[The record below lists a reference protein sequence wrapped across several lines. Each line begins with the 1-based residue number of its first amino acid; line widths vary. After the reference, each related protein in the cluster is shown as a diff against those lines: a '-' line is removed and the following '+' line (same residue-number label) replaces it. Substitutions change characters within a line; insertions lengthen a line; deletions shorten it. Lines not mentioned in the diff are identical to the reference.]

1 LQQAVPPIENH
12 DNNGA
17 GNNLSSTINKWAM
30 YVSEV
35 FMWFG
40 GILLIGITLLTV
52 GDVFGR
58 SALSVPIH
66 GTIELVQMML
76 VCITF
81 AGIVYTTAKNGHVKV
96 ELILS
101 RFPKGGQNVLT
112 AIMLLIGSAS
122 FAVLSWQLGIS
133 AVESNAAGLH
143 TSSLH
148 IPLAPFKF
156 AAAVCSGLTSLLL
169 LKDFI
174 FSFLDKNK

>member
-1 LQQAVPPIENH
+1 MQQPVPQVNGH
-12 DNNGA
+12 DNSGA
-17 GNNLSSTINKWAM
+17 GKILSSTINKWAM

-40 GILLIGITLLTV
+40 GILLICITLLTV

-58 SALSVPIH
+58 SVLSVPIH

-76 VCITF
+76 VCVTF
-81 AGIVYTTAKNGHVKV
+81 SGIVYTTAKNGHVKV

-101 RFPKGGQNVLT
+101 RFPKSGQHILT
-112 AIMLLIGSAS
+112 AVMLLIGAAA
-122 FAVLSWQLGIS
+122 FALLSWQLGIS
-133 AVESNAAGLH
+133 AVESDAAGLH

-174 FSFLDKNK
+174 ISLINKNK

>member
-1 LQQAVPPIENH
+1 LQQPVTQVNGH
-12 DNNGA
+12 DHNGA
-17 GNNLSSTINKWAM
+17 GKNLSSTINKWAM

-58 SALSVPIH
+58 SAFSVPIH

-81 AGIVYTTAKNGHVKV
+81 SGIVYTTAKNGHVKV
-96 ELILS
+96 ELILT
-101 RFPKGGQNVLT
+101 RLPQGGQHIIS
-112 AIMLLIGSAS
+112 AIMLLIGAAA
-122 FAVLSWQLGIS
+122 FALLSWQLGLS

-156 AAAVCSGLTSLLL
+156 ATAVCSCLTSLLL

-174 FSFLDKNK
+174 FSFIDKKE